1 MTESIIITKDL
12 KKDYLMGQVKVP
24 ALKGVNI
31 NIKKGEFVAIM
42 GSSGSGKTTLIEI
55 IGTLLSLSDG
65 KVIIS
70 NNDVSI
76 MNENRKADFRLN
88 NIGFVFQFFNLFS
101 ELTALENVM
110 LPKLMKGFSKG
121 HCKKRAIQ
129 LLDLVGLD
137 NRMNH
142 KSSTLSG
149 GQQQRVAIARAL
161 MNNPSILLAD
171 EPTGNLDS
179 KRAEEI
185 IQLLRKLNKEGQT
198 IVMITHELHIGKKAD
213 RIIQLKD
220 GLIEK

>member
-55 IGTLLSLSDG
+55 IGTLLNLSDG

-70 NNDVSI
+70 NNDVST
-76 MNENRKADFRLN
+76 MNENHKADFRLN
-88 NIGFVFQFFNLFS
+88 NIGFIFQFFNLFS

-121 HCKKRAIQ
+121 QCKKRAVK

-161 MNNPSILLAD
+161 MNNPPILLAD

-213 RIIQLKD
+213 RIIRLKD